1 MKAAACVAV
10 ATLGAVSAFAPSFM
24 GAQVATRTASKA
36 TTSMSAQDMLGVDVE
51 TRGLWDPLNFSKDEA
66 SLFRRRAVELKHG
79 RICMLATLGYF
90 VAELWHPLYDGKIPA
105 GLAAIG
111 QVPAAGWLQIIAAIG
126 IIELTVGKQDY
137 ENKGP
142 GELGEFGQAFNP
154 FKEDPEAFAALQLKE
169 LKNGRLAQVAFMGL
183 VIQEGLTGQTP
194 LEQLAS
200 GHISPFGDGQGF
212 F

>member
-1 MKAAACVAV
+1 V
-10 ATLGAVSAFAPSFM
+10 
-24 GAQVATRTASKA
+24 
-36 TTSMSAQDMLGVDVE
+36 
-51 TRGLWDPLNFSKDEA
+51 
-66 SLFRRRAVELKHG
+66 
-79 RICMLATLGYF
+79 LATLGYF

-154 FKEDPEAFAALQLKE
+154 FKDDPEAFAALQVLIE
-169 LKNGRLAQVAFMGL
+169 HSVAHKFHVCILM
-183 VIQEGLTGQTP
+183 QEWYCGAVLQRCVLIG
-194 LEQLAS
+194 
-200 GHISPFGDGQGF
+200 
-212 F
+212 

>member
-1 MKAAACVAV
+1 V
-10 ATLGAVSAFAPSFM
+10 
-24 GAQVATRTASKA
+24 
-36 TTSMSAQDMLGVDVE
+36 
-51 TRGLWDPLNFSKDEA
+51 
-66 SLFRRRAVELKHG
+66 
-79 RICMLATLGYF
+79 LATLGYF

-154 FKEDPEAFAALQLKE
+154 FKDDPEAFAALQVAKFRKLFVLIFLLLVVLRCCVAE
-169 LKNGRLAQVAFMGL
+169 LCADRSA
-183 VIQEGLTGQTP
+183 
-194 LEQLAS
+194 
-200 GHISPFGDGQGF
+200 
-212 F
+212 

>member
-1 MKAAACVAV
+1 
-10 ATLGAVSAFAPSFM
+10 
-24 GAQVATRTASKA
+24 
-36 TTSMSAQDMLGVDVE
+36 MSAYTV
-51 TRGLWDPLNFSKDEA
+51 
-66 SLFRRRAVELKHG
+66 
-79 RICMLATLGYF
+79 LATLGYF

-154 FKEDPEAFAALQLKE
+154 FKEDPEAFAALQVYTYTYMYILIYIYMVF
-169 LKNGRLAQVAFMGL
+169 LYMYSNSL
-183 VIQEGLTGQTP
+183 
-194 LEQLAS
+194 
-200 GHISPFGDGQGF
+200 
-212 F
+212 

>member
-1 MKAAACVAV
+1 MRCTNQNCISFFCTLLLLWYFCAV
-10 ATLGAVSAFAPSFM
+10 
-24 GAQVATRTASKA
+24 
-36 TTSMSAQDMLGVDVE
+36 
-51 TRGLWDPLNFSKDEA
+51 
-66 SLFRRRAVELKHG
+66 
-79 RICMLATLGYF
+79 LATLGYF

-154 FKEDPEAFAALQLKE
+154 FKDDPEAFAALQVA
-169 LKNGRLAQVAFMGL
+169 RLTS
-183 VIQEGLTGQTP
+183 I
-194 LEQLAS
+194 
-200 GHISPFGDGQGF
+200 
-212 F
+212 